1 MHLITE
7 CQVEK
12 LALELL
18 SSGDVVAA
26 GVYVTRNGTKELLKA
41 RKEVLLC
48 AGVFHSLQ
56 LLELS
61 GIGDAQL
68 LQSHGIEVL
77 VDNPNVGENLQD
89 HPLTGMCYEVVDG
102 LPTIDMIRDPE
113 VIQGAMTAYMTSR
126 EGPLTSGFHAAA
138 SIPVVECLTEPGRSE
153 LLKVLDEHLNATGN
167 PKAPS
172 QELQYASIRSIL
184 ENPAEASAVMAMGA
198 TQFHFDKET
207 HKDIFSIS
215 DPHNYMCFLVSLANP
230 LSSGTVHI
238 TTGTVQNLPAVDP
251 QYLSHP
257 VDIEILARNV
267 QWVPTLVGTKPLADY
282 VKPNGAVLP
291 KGTDVSS
298 LDKAREH
305 VKRNTFNHPC
315 GTCAMMSFDLGDVV
329 DDRLRVYGV
338 NGLRVVASVFPMI
351 PKGFIQSSVYAVAEK
366 AADLIKEDYS

>member
-138 SIPVVECLTEPGRSE
+138 SIP
-153 LLKVLDEHLNATGN
+153 
-167 PKAPS
+167 
-172 QELQYASIRSIL
+172 ELQYASIRSIL